1 MCLGEVKARVC
12 HYGSLLLENSMI
24 FPQVLAC
31 EYVLIC
37 KRKCQVHFSKTQK
50 QQKHTGGFI
59 TVGLSAVSALVREV
73 EDKRSTY
80 STSRFALT
88 YKLSFL

>member
-1 MCLGEVKARVC
+1 MLNYVSG
-12 HYGSLLLENSMI
+12 GSKSKHKSVSLWQSATVENRKI

-37 KRKCQVHFSKTQK
+37 HKKCQVHISKTQK

-59 TVGLSAVSALVREV
+59 TVGISAVSALVCELK
-73 EDKRSTY
+73 DKRNPAY
-80 STSRFALT
+80 STS
-88 YKLSFL
+88 